1 MDAVE
6 GSGEDQ
12 GVVGAE
18 VLEAGGE
25 GAVVDEAAG
34 FVDYEEGEDDPGL
47 VLVSW
52 SCVMWYARY
61 RTYIL
66 AVCCRFVLLVTCIS
80 QVSTCRHSIWT
91 GRVGEGLRHS
101 YPS

>member
-34 FVDYEEGEDDPGL
+34 FVDYEEGEDDPGFGVGEL
-47 VLVSW
+47 VLGDVVWEMSDLHFGRLLP
-52 SCVMWYARY
+52 V
-61 RTYIL
+61 
-66 AVCCRFVLLVTCIS
+66 RFF
-80 QVSTCRHSIWT
+80 W
-91 GRVGEGLRHS
+91 
-101 YPS
+101 